1 MSNWANSQ
9 PFRQSLGAC
18 LLLLVCATS
27 LAVHFSGEGMNLA
40 RRGPAIEMTD
50 PGEDTHPFP
59 ESYEDDLVTSFSR
72 AIDIEQARPWQIIQN
87 PVFIHS
93 VLISP
98 LLPPPNS

>member
-1 MSNWANSQ
+1 
-9 PFRQSLGAC
+9 
-18 LLLLVCATS
+18 
-27 LAVHFSGEGMNLA
+27 VHFSGKGMNLA
-40 RRGPAIEMTD
+40 RRGPAIEITD
-50 PGEDTHPFP
+50 PGGDTHPFP